1 MAQILDKHICMKDF
15 SVLFCQATNKNKSFL
30 RSILIIL
37 VSPYFWI
44 SLVNQADARC
54 FTSIVFVGSNPRRR
68 KYKRRQLRLF
78 SGKINRLGSTYGAKG
93 SDQFLVLQQ
102 YWNFINF
109 CSRNSAMPNYSIFY
123 RSRTYM
129 WCRFDHFYYYEA
141 FPNYVFNSQNI
152 ICEVFISYYNTIQPP
167 LENVTGNLRYYILI
181 YLCLHALSVV

>member
-1 MAQILDKHICMKDF
+1 M
-15 SVLFCQATNKNKSFL
+15 
-30 RSILIIL
+30 
-37 VSPYFWI
+37 VSQVTACYFT
-44 SLVNQADARC
+44 A
-54 FTSIVFVGSNPRRR
+54 IVPVGSNTRRR
-68 KYKRRQLRLF
+68 KYKRKKLRFF
-78 SGKINRLGSTYGAKG
+78 SSNINRLGSKYGAKG

-109 CSRNSAMPNYSIFY
+109 CSWNSAMPNYSIFY

-181 YLCLHALSVV
+181 YLWLHALSVV